1 MISLRDITK
10 ENYEAICD
18 LEVTES
24 QEDYVAGN
32 TWSIVES
39 VFNDNYTARAIYQQ
53 NTPVGMLMWV
63 KESNK
68 KVSIWRFMVDQQ
80 FQQGGVGRKA
90 MSLALEEIKQDIDL
104 DEIEICYVPSNP
116 VAKNFY
122 GSFGFV
128 EVGMDDDNEEMLAI
142 LKLTN

>member
-1 MISLRDITK
+1 MSTQELI
-10 ENYEAICD
+10 AIMG
-18 LEVTES
+18 
-24 QEDYVAGN
+24 Y
-32 TWSIVES
+32 
-39 VFNDNYTARAIYQQ
+39 
-53 NTPVGMLMWV
+53 V